1 MTVPGS
7 ARRTFVAGI
16 AAGLVLMGRRPA
28 AGQSPAAPAPL
39 AAAPGSPRV
48 WRVGVL
54 TPSAVSP
61 RGIMPDM
68 RQKLR
73 ELGYVEGRD
82 LRFEVRSANEDFE
95 RLPDLAADLVRSGVD
110 LIVAVSS
117 PAIRAAENATTS
129 IPIVMVSGTDPVAGL
144 FVASL
149 ARPEG
154 NVTGVTTYVPELAAK
169 RLEALRE
176 CLPGLKRVAV
186 LANLRNPSSAV
197 EVKEMEGAAR
207 TQSIEIHVE
216 DARLP
221 EQYPD
226 AFAAIA
232 RGGWRALVVTADP
245 VLSSNRERVL
255 ALAARHRLPTIYEW
269 REIVEAGG
277 FMSYGPSLADVN
289 GRVAGYVDR
298 ILKGA
303 DPGSLPV
310 ERPSRFELAVNLKTA
325 ASLGVKFPAAM
336 VARAER
342 VVR

>member
-1 MTVPGS
+1 MTGPGR

-16 AAGLVLMGRRPA
+16 ATGLVLMGRRPLA
-28 AGQSPAAPAPL
+28 AQTPALAPAP
-39 AAAPGSPRV
+39 PRV
-48 WRVGVL
+48 WRIGYL
-54 TPSAVSP
+54 TPSAVSS

-73 ELGYVEGRD
+73 ELGHVEGRD
-82 LRFEVRSANEDFE
+82 LRFEIRSANENFE

-117 PAIRAAENATTS
+117 PAIRAAENATST

-149 ARPEG
+149 ARPDG
-154 NVTGVTTYVPELAAK
+154 NVTGVTTYVPELPGK
-169 RLEALRE
+169 RLEVLRE

-186 LANLRNPSSAV
+186 LANLRNPASAA
-197 EVKEMEGAAR
+197 EVKEIDGAAR
-207 TQSIEIHVE
+207 TTSIETYVA

-221 EQYPD
+221 EQYPE
-226 AFAAIA
+226 AFEAIA
-232 RGGWRALVVTADP
+232 RGGWQALVVTADP
-245 VLSSNRERVL
+245 VLSSNRDRIL
-255 ALAARHRLPTIYEW
+255 QLAARHRLPAIYEW

-277 FMSYGPSLADVN
+277 LMSFGPSLADVN
-289 GRVAGYVDR
+289 GRVGVYIDK

-303 DPGSLPV
+303 NPGSLPV
-310 ERPSRFELAVNLKTA
+310 ERPTKFELAVNLKTA
-325 ASLGVKFPAAM
+325 ATLGLKFPAAM

>member
-28 AGQSPAAPAPL
+28 AGQSPAAPAPP
-39 AAAPGSPRV
+39 AAAPGSPRA

-149 ARPEG
+149 AHPEG

-169 RLEALRE
+169 RLDALRE

-186 LANLRNPSSAV
+186 LANLRNPSSAA
-197 EVKEMEGAAR
+197 EVKEIDTAAR
-207 TQSIEIHVE
+207 AITVE
-216 DARLP
+216 TYVSDARLP
-221 EQYPD
+221 EQYPV
-226 AFAAIA
+226 AFETIA
-232 RGGWRALVVTADP
+232 RGGWQALVVTADP
-245 VLSSNRERVL
+245 VLSSNRERIL
-255 ALAARHRLPTIYEW
+255 QLAARHRLPTIYEW

-277 FMSYGPSLADVN
+277 LMSYGPSLADVN
-289 GRVAGYVDR
+289 GRVAVYVDK

-303 DPGSLPV
+303 NPGSLPV
-310 ERPSRFELAVNLKTA
+310 ERPTKFELALNLKTA
-325 ASLGVKFPAAM
+325 ASLGLKLPAAM